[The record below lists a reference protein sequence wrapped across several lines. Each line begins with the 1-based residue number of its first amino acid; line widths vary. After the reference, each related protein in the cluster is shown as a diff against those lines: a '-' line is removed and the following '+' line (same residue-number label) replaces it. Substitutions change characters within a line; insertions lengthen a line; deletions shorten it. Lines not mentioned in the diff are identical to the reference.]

1 MTAVSYAV
9 GWQFSDPP
17 TRPILITDPLFYL
30 FAIPAVLIVGISK
43 GGLGGGL
50 GLIAVPLMSLAVTPF
65 QAAAI
70 MLPILCV
77 MDLVSMWGFRGRY
90 DSRNLQILLPAAVLG
105 IGVGA
110 LSFQYLSESHIKL
123 IIGLIA
129 LLFTLNFWLN
139 KLRRRV
145 APKTTADPIK
155 GGMWGTL
162 AGFTSFSVH
171 AGGPPMNIY
180 LLPQQLDKTLFA
192 GTTVIF
198 FAVVNFVKLVP
209 YGMLG
214 MLETGNLMTSL
225 ALVAF
230 APIGVYTGIWM
241 HKHINETWFYLLC
254 YGLLFLTS
262 LKILTEAVQ
271 ELLL

>member
-1 MTAVSYAV
+1 M
-9 GWQFSDPP
+9 
-17 TRPILITDPLFYL
+17 ITDPIFYL
-30 FAIPAVLIVGISK
+30 FAIPAILIVGISK

-50 GLIAVPLMSLAVTPF
+50 GLIAVPLMAMAVSPF

-90 DSRNLQILLPAAVLG
+90 DLANLKILLPAAVLG
-105 IGVGA
+105 IGFGA
-110 LSFQYLSESHIKL
+110 LSFQHLSEAHIKL
-123 IIGLIA
+123 IIGTIA
-129 LLFTLNFWLN
+129 LLFTMNFWIN
-139 KLRRRV
+139 KLRKRSPV
-145 APKTTADPIK
+145 KTEVDPVK
-155 GGMWGTL
+155 GSLWGTL

-198 FAVVNFVKLVP
+198 FGVINYVKLVP
-209 YGMLG
+209 YTLMGMLDG
-214 MLETGNLMTSL
+214 GNLMTSL
-225 ALVAF
+225 ALVVF

-241 HKHINETWFYLLC
+241 HKHINDTWFYLLC

-262 LKILTEAVQ
+262 IKILTEAVND
-271 ELLL
+271 LFL

>member
-1 MTAVSYAV
+1 
-9 GWQFSDPP
+9 
-17 TRPILITDPLFYL
+17 LITDPLFYL
-30 FAIPAVLIVGISK
+30 YAIPAVLIVGISK

-50 GLIAVPLMSLAVTPF
+50 GLVAVPLMAMAVSPL

-77 MDLVSMWGFRGRY
+77 MDLVSVWGFRGRY
-90 DSRNLQILLPAAVLG
+90 DSRNLKILLPAAVLG
-105 IGVGA
+105 IGIGA
-110 LSFQYLSESHIKL
+110 LSFEYLSESHIKL
-123 IIGLIA
+123 IIGVVA
-129 LLFTLNFWLN
+129 LLFTVNFWIN
-139 KLRRRV
+139 KLRQRV
-145 APKTTADPIK
+145 PDKTSANPLK
-155 GGMWGTL
+155 GSLWGTL

-198 FAVVNFVKLVP
+198 YAVVNYVKLVP
-209 YGMLG
+209 YTWLG
-214 MLETGNLMTSL
+214 LFDSGNLMTSL
-225 ALVAF
+225 ALMGL

-241 HKHINETWFYLLC
+241 HKHINETWFYLIC

-262 LKILTEAVQ
+262 IKILTEAVS
-271 ELLL
+271 ELFLH

>member
-1 MTAVSYAV
+1 M
-9 GWQFSDPP
+9 
-17 TRPILITDPLFYL
+17 ITDPLFYL
-30 FAIPAVLIVGISK
+30 CAIPAVLIVGISK

-50 GLIAVPLMSLAVTPF
+50 GLIAVPLMSMAVSPF

-77 MDLVSMWGFRGRY
+77 MDLVSMWGFRGNY
-90 DSRNLQILLPAAVLG
+90 DRRNLQILLPSAVLG
-105 IGVGA
+105 IGIAA

-123 IIGLIA
+123 MIGIIA
-129 LLFTLNFWLN
+129 LLFTANFWLN
-139 KLRRRV
+139 KLRRRQP
-145 APKTTADPIK
+145 AKTEADPVK
-155 GGMWGTL
+155 GSLWGTL

-180 LLPQQLDKTLFA
+180 LLPQKLDKTLFA

-198 FAVVNFVKLVP
+198 FAVVNYVKLVP
-209 YGMLG
+209 YTLMG
-214 MLETGNLMTSL
+214 MLESGNLTTSL
-225 ALVAF
+225 ALVIF

-241 HKHINETWFYLLC
+241 HKRINENLFYLLC

-262 LKILTEAVQ
+262 LKILAEGFS

>member
-1 MTAVSYAV
+1 M
-9 GWQFSDPP
+9 
-17 TRPILITDPLFYL
+17 ITDPFFYL
-30 FAIPAVLIVGISK
+30 CAIPAVLIVGISK

-70 MLPILCV
+70 LLPILCV

-90 DSRNLQILLPAAVLG
+90 DSANLKILLPAAILG
-105 IGVGA
+105 IGIGA
-110 LSFQYLSESHIKL
+110 LTFQYLTETHIKL
-123 IIGLIA
+123 IIGVIA
-129 LLFTLNFWLN
+129 LVFTLNFWIN
-139 KLRRRV
+139 KLRQRSP
-145 APKTTADPIK
+145 AKTLANPIK
-155 GGMWGTL
+155 GSFWGTL

-198 FAVVNFVKLVP
+198 FAVVNYVKLVP
-209 YGMLG
+209 YTLLG
-214 MLETGNLMTSL
+214 LFETANLMTSL
-225 ALVAF
+225 ALIIL
-230 APIGVYTGIWM
+230 APIGVYCGIWM
-241 HKHINETWFYLLC
+241 HKRINDTWFYLIC

-262 LKILTEAVQ
+262 LKILNEAVA
-271 ELLL
+271 ELLQ

>member
-1 MTAVSYAV
+1 
-9 GWQFSDPP
+9 
-17 TRPILITDPLFYL
+17 LITDPLFYL

-50 GLIAVPLMSLAVTPF
+50 GLIAVPLMALVIPPF

-70 MLPILCV
+70 LLPILCV

-90 DSRNLQILLPAAVLG
+90 DSRNLKILLPGAILG
-105 IGVGA
+105 IGLGA
-110 LSFQYLSESHIKL
+110 LTFQYLSETHIKL
-123 IIGLIA
+123 IIGVIA
-129 LLFTLNFWLN
+129 LLFTLNFGIN
-139 KLRRRV
+139 KLRKRS
-145 APKTTADPIK
+145 PKKTSADPIK
-155 GGMWGTL
+155 GSLWGTL

-198 FAVVNFVKLVP
+198 FAVINFVKLVP
-209 YGMLG
+209 YSLLG
-214 MLETGNLMTSL
+214 LFESDNLMTSL
-225 ALVAF
+225 ALVIF
-230 APIGVYTGIWM
+230 APIGVFTGIWM
-241 HKHINETWFYLLC
+241 HKRINDTWFYLIC

-262 LKILTEAVQ
+262 LKILNDALG
-271 ELLL
+271 ELLQH